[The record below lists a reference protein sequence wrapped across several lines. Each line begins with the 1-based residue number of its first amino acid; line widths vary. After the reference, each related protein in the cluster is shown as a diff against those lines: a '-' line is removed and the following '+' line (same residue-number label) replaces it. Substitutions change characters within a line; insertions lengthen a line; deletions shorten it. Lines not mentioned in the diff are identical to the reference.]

1 MKNKTNTPTQFVMP
15 AVITDFDKWVLK
27 SASEMGIRRLYF
39 LARDGYI
46 MYNAAR
52 IIAEKNNLDI
62 ELRYLYCSRL
72 SLRTA
77 ALSDLGEE
85 AYRYL
90 LEGGFALTPKVILS
104 RLTLSDEER
113 NRVYSDINYSGNEE
127 TEMGKAAAAE
137 FCGKL
142 KKSKVYND
150 YIKSVSQSVKE
161 NAVSYLEQEGL
172 LSDTPY
178 AVVDSGWTGSMQRM
192 LRILTKRKQ
201 TGFYFGM
208 YSEANREDGDF
219 YTYLF
224 NKNTS
229 PLLVSKFNNHLFE
242 ALCSAPHGMTAGYR
256 KEEDKIVPLLKEEK
270 SLNLEHRIIVEQ
282 KRLIED
288 YADKNGVIAK
298 KEYGI
303 KERQKFAFPLLD
315 KLMYNPDKDTAEE
328 YGSLRFSDDP
338 SELYS
343 FPLAEKTGDTKRLY
357 LVPRIMEKLF
367 KKGNLQKPV
376 YWGYATAVLSEKGS
390 FCRLNLRL
398 WEILWL
404 IKRK

>member
-27 SASEMGIRRLYF
+27 SAGEMGIRRLYF

-161 NAVSYLEQEGL
+161 NAVYYLEQEGL

-224 NKNTS
+224 DKNTS

-242 ALCSAPHGMTAGYR
+242 ALCSAPHGMTVGYG
-256 KEEDKIVPLLKEEK
+256 KEENKIVPLLKEEK

-303 KERQKFAFPLLD
+303 KERQEFAFPLLD

-328 YGSLRFSDDP
+328 YGNLRFSDDP

-357 LVPRIMEKLF
+357 LIPRIMEKLF

-376 YWGYATAVLSEKGS
+376 YWGYATAVLSGKGS